1 MTWFTELA
9 VIYFCMMT
17 GVSIVITV
25 ADKIFAKKHMW
36 RVPEA
41 TLMLLGF
48 LGGALP
54 MYITM
59 TVIRHKTKHKKFM
72 IGLPIEIAIH
82 AAVIC
87 IAVYLLYS

>member
-87 IAVYLLYS
+87 IAVYLFYS